1 MKIIGITGGVG
12 AGKTEVMTYIGQH
25 YDAAVIKA
33 DEVGYLLMEPGKDCY
48 APIVCLFGRQITDE
62 AGNLNRKRI
71 AELIFGDQEK
81 LQQMNK
87 IVHPA
92 VKTYIRRAIA
102 EEEKAGT
109 PFVFIEAAL
118 LIEDHYDEIC
128 DELWYIYAAERVRRE
143 RLRNDRKYTDERIDG
158 IMENQLSEEEFSE
171 HCDFEVDN
179 SGEFEDTIK
188 QIDRRMSKYESE
200 LPDLL

>member
-102 EEEKAGT
+102 EEEKSGT

-128 DELWYIYAAERVRRE
+128 DELWYIYADERVRRE

>member
-1 MKIIGITGGVG
+1 MRIIGITGGVG
-12 AGKTEVMTYIGQH
+12 AGKTEVMTYIGQN
-25 YDAAVIKA
+25 YDAVVIKA
-33 DEVGYLLMEPGKDCY
+33 DEVGYVLMQPGKECY
-48 APIVCLFGRQITDE
+48 APIVRLFGQQITDE

-71 AELIFGDQEK
+71 AELIFRDEEK
-81 LQQMNK
+81 LEQMNR

-92 VKTYIRRAIA
+92 VKDYIRRAI
-102 EEEKAGT
+102 ENEKKQGT
-109 PFVFIEAAL
+109 SYVFIEAAL

-128 DELWYIYAAERVRRE
+128 DELWYIYADEQVRRD
-143 RLRNDRKYTDERIDG
+143 RLRRDRNYSDEKIDG

-188 QIDRRMSKYESE
+188 QIDRRMSKYET
-200 LPDLL
+200 L

>member
-1 MKIIGITGGVG
+1 MRIIGITGGVG

-25 YDAAVIKA
+25 YDAVIKA
-33 DEVGYLLMEPGKDCY
+33 DEVGYLLMEPGRECY
-48 APIVCLFGRQITDE
+48 LPIVRLFGRQITDE
-62 AGNLNRKRI
+62 SGNLNRKRI
-71 AELIFGDQEK
+71 AELIFRDQEK
-81 LQQMNK
+81 LRQMNQ

-92 VKTYIRRAIA
+92 VKAYVRRAIA

-109 PFVFIEAAL
+109 SYVFIEAAL

-128 DELWYIYAAERVRRE
+128 DELWYIYADERVRRD
-143 RLRNDRKYTDERIDG
+143 RLRRDRNYSDDRIDS

-179 SGEFEDTIK
+179 SGAFEETIK
-188 QIDRRMSKYESE
+188 QIARRMSKYE
-200 LPDLL
+200 

>member
-1 MKIIGITGGVG
+1 MRIIGITGGVG

-33 DEVGYLLMEPGKDCY
+33 DEVGYLLMEPGRECY
-48 APIVCLFGRQITDE
+48 APIVRLFGRQITDE
-62 AGNLNRKRI
+62 SGNLNRKRI
-71 AELIFGDQEK
+71 AELIFRDQEK
-81 LQQMNK
+81 LRQMNQ
-87 IVHPA
+87 ILHPA
-92 VKTYIRRAIA
+92 VKAYVRRAIA

-109 PFVFIEAAL
+109 SYVFIEAAL

-128 DELWYIYAAERVRRE
+128 DELWYIYADERVRRD
-143 RLRNDRKYTDERIDG
+143 RLRRGRNYSDDRIDS

-179 SGEFEDTIK
+179 SGAFEETIK
-188 QIDRRMSKYESE
+188 QIARRMSKYE
-200 LPDLL
+200 

>member
-25 YDAAVIKA
+25 YDATVIKA
-33 DEVGYLLMEPGKDCY
+33 DEVGYFLMEPGKECY
-48 APIVCLFGRQITDE
+48 APIVRLFGQQITDE

-71 AELIFGDQEK
+71 AELIFRDGEK
-81 LQQMNK
+81 LEQMNR

-92 VKTYIRRAIA
+92 VKEYIRKAI
-102 EEEKAGT
+102 ENEKKLDTA
-109 PFVFIEAAL
+109 FVFVEAAL

-128 DELWYIYAAERVRRE
+128 DELWYIYADE
-143 RLRNDRKYTDERIDG
+143 RLRRARLKSDRNYTDERIDG

-171 HCDFEVDN
+171 ACDFEIDN
-179 SGEFEDTIK
+179 SGEFEETKK
-188 QIDRRMSKYESE
+188 QIDQRMSKYET
-200 LPDLL
+200 L